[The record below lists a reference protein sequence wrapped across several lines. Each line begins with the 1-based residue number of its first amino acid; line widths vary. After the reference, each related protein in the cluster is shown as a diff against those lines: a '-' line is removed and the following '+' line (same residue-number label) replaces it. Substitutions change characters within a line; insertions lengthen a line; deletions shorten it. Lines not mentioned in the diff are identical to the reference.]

1 METTRTHRALRP
13 GLRHG
18 YQADFRQNQGKA
30 GRPGNQAG
38 AKTVLTMPD
47 GFSLLTLEWIE
58 SLLPAIESLTIH
70 YNDRPNV
77 DVLRKEDLVGLVCL
91 ARGMA
96 TVAGVA
102 IQLEKNQ

>member
-1 METTRTHRALRP
+1 METARPQRAVPTRSRHGHPADIRPRP
-13 GLRHG
+13 G
-18 YQADFRQNQGKA
+18 QAGKIK
-30 GRPGNQAG
+30 AG

-58 SLLPAIESLTIH
+58 SLVPSIESLTIH

-77 DVLRKEDLVGLVCL
+77 DVLRKEDLVGLICL

-102 IQLEKNQ
+102 IHLEKTE